1 MLILFEIKLHL
12 IMFYFLSESLIK
24 DLRNYG
30 TTKFVKQDRRKRIN
44 AILRKLNATEIS
56 LDVQPNTQV
65 VECYL

>member
-12 IMFYFLSESLIK
+12 IMFYFFSESLIK